1 MTDSSMLNS
10 PENADLI
17 AAMGPMPF
25 RFTPTS
31 DPMVSPSFSR
41 AFKLLAIALL
51 AGTALWAY
59 RLHGSVL
66 VQASFYWL
74 WGAWGIMAYTVMHVV
89 KGQTTLTAQNLEQTW
104 IWHKRVD
111 LRELAYAKLIR
122 FPGLDSVIAPRLYA
136 RTLMG
141 KFVVIYASDPQMLA
155 DFKRLSTEL
164 KQFRIPP
171 R

>member
-1 MTDSSMLNS
+1 MNT
-10 PENADLI
+10 PENADLL

-25 RFTPTS
+25 RFTPQSETV
-31 DPMVSPSFSR
+31 VSPSFSK
-41 AFKLLAIALL
+41 AFKLLALALL
-51 AGTALWAY
+51 AGTAFWAY

-74 WGAWGIMAYTVMHVV
+74 WGAWAIMAYTVMHVL
-89 KGQTTLTAQNLEQTW
+89 KGQTTLTAQTLEQTW

-141 KFVVIYASDPQMLA
+141 KFVVIYACDPHMLA
-155 DFKRLSTEL
+155 EFKRLSAEL

>member
-1 MTDSSMLNS
+1 MTMNATD
-10 PENADLI
+10 NADLI

-25 RFTPTS
+25 RFTPPN
-31 DPMVSPSFSR
+31 DPMVSSSFSR
-41 AFKLLAIALL
+41 AFKLLAITLL
-51 AGTALWAY
+51 AGTAYWAY
-59 RLHGSVL
+59 RLHGKVL
-66 VQASFYWL
+66 TDASFYWL
-74 WGAWGIMAYTVMHVV
+74 WGAWGIMASTVMHVL
-89 KGQTTLTAQNLEQTW
+89 KGQTTLTAQTLEQTW

-141 KFVVIYASDPQMLA
+141 KFVVIYASDPVMLA
-155 DFKRLSTEL
+155 EFKRLSMEL
-164 KQFRIPP
+164 KHFRTPP

>member
-1 MTDSSMLNS
+1 MTMNAT
-10 PENADLI
+10 ENADLI

-25 RFTPTS
+25 RFTPPH

-41 AFKLLAIALL
+41 AFKVLAIALL
-51 AGTALWAY
+51 AGTAYWAY
-59 RLHGSVL
+59 RLHGKVL
-66 VQASFYWL
+66 TDASFYWL
-74 WGAWGIMAYTVMHVV
+74 WGAWGIMAYTVMHVI
-89 KGQTTLTAQNLEQTW
+89 KGQTTLTAQTLEQTW

-141 KFVVIYASDPQMLA
+141 KFVVIYASDPAMLA
-155 DFKRLSTEL
+155 EFKRLSVEL